1 MIQPAS
7 SCFTTNR
14 ATEERKDTP
23 LLERRREQASR
34 RWPGGAE
41 ARPVFGRDQ
50 FVPGGDLA
58 QGGRGF
64 RRGGGRQIELD
75 PRERR
80 VEPSLV
86 NLVRLGHALH
96 RRNEIVARPEGEVV
110 VQIVVAVNVYL
121 RGELAIA
128 GRLDEEV
135 DMHRAHSMR
144 PMACI
149 SPSEVLPG

>member
-1 MIQPAS
+1 M
-7 SCFTTNR
+7 N
-14 ATEERKDTP
+14 D
-23 LLERRREQASR
+23 RRRSASDFLDNT
-34 RWPGGAE
+34 E
-41 ARPVFGRDQ
+41 
-50 FVPGGDLA
+50 
-58 QGGRGF
+58 
-64 RRGGGRQIELD
+64 IELD

-80 VEPSLV
+80 IEPSFV
-86 NLVRLGHALH
+86 NLARLGHALH

-149 SPSEVLPG
+149 SPSEVLPGGQPYPLGVIDRKR